1 MFSKSSRYKKFSKK
15 KLKKS
20 LYFMKRLRII
30 EETISQEYHPENN
43 MRCPIHLCIG
53 QETVSSVLN
62 LFIKKRDFLFSHHR
76 SHGYYLSKKCDL
88 KKLIAELYG
97 KEGGSNKGLAGS
109 QDISSPK
116 NKFYAGAILSG
127 SIGIAV
133 GAAYGIKQKKLK
145 NTKSVCCFGEGAIDQ
160 GIFWESINYAALKS
174 LPIIFICENNQYATF
189 SNLEKRMKILDIQKK
204 VSSFGVKTLKI
215 FGNDFLKVYKA
226 IEYAFNYNGP
236 VFIEANTYRISSHV
250 GPEDD
255 SKYYRDKK
263 EIENWKKK
271 CPIKNVEK
279 YIKLSKK
286 DINNIKKEVSEAFK
300 YARKSKFYFIKNW
313 EIENVSTNKKKYN
326 SQNVLDHSY
335 STKDTIP
342 EPY

>member
-1 MFSKSSRYKKFSKK
+1 MFPRK
-15 KLKKS
+15 KLVAAEIVPLGVS
-20 LYFMKRLRII
+20 EFPLPLRSTREAI
-30 EETISQEYHPENN
+30 ETPLEVVSCEASNQSVHP
-43 MRCPIHLCIG
+43 
-53 QETVSSVLN
+53 
-62 LFIKKRDFLFSHHR
+62 
-76 SHGYYLSKKCDL
+76 
-88 KKLIAELYG
+88 
-97 KEGGSNKGLAGS
+97 
-109 QDISSPK
+109 
-116 NKFYAGAILSG
+116 
-127 SIGIAV
+127 GI
-133 GAAYGIKQKKLK
+133 
-145 NTKSVCCFGEGAIDQ
+145 D
-160 GIFWESINYAALKS
+160 
-174 LPIIFICENNQYATF
+174 
-189 SNLEKRMKILDIQKK
+189 
-204 VSSFGVKTLKI
+204 FGVKTLKI

-279 YIKLSKK
+279 YTKLSKK

-313 EIENVSTNKKKYN
+313 EIENVSTDKKNYN

-335 STKDTIP
+335 STKDTMP